1 MSWERFKNMKEKK
14 CLMVDNYVLYKV
26 LDKLKETI
34 GIEKLGNTEILIV
47 IDDRLP
53 EDIIFK
59 NFVILITYILNGYGK
74 FYPQLFLEEASVL

>member
-1 MSWERFKNMKEKK
+1 MKEKK

-34 GIEKLGNTEILIV
+34 GTEKLGNTEVLIV

-59 NFVILITYILNGYGK
+59 NFVILITCILNGYGK

>member
-59 NFVILITYILNGYGK
+59 NFVILITCILNGYGK

>member
-59 NFVILITYILNGYGK
+59 NFVILITCILHGYGK